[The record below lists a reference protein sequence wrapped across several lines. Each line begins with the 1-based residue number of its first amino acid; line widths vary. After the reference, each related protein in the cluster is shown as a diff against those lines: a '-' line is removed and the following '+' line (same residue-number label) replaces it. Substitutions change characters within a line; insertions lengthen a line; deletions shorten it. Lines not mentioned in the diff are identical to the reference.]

1 MAKVAILD
9 PGADTMHVDE
19 RSGPESADARA
30 TAESRGAP
38 VRTVTEVQRCASGS
52 TLLAVTSYDGR
63 LEIVRIPGEPD
74 ADARDDELP
83 PGCRPLAVRFELD
96 TGGPRCT
103 CVVSSGKGPRRVGL
117 SIPAALALV
126 AGGVHG
132 IVTSVRP
139 RATQAVNEER

>member
-9 PGADTMHVDE
+9 AGAETMLVDE
-19 RSGPESADARA
+19 RSGPQSADARA

-52 TLLAVTSYDGR
+52 TFLAVTSYDR
-63 LEIVRIPGEPD
+63 RFEIVRIPGEPD
-74 ADARDDELP
+74 ADAADDELP
-83 PGCRPLAVRFELD
+83 PGCRPLAVRFELH
-96 TGGPRCT
+96 TGGPQCT
-103 CVVSSGKGPRRVGL
+103 CVVSSRKGPRRVEL

-132 IVTSVRP
+132 IVTSAPHRDSGS
-139 RATQAVNEER
+139 Q